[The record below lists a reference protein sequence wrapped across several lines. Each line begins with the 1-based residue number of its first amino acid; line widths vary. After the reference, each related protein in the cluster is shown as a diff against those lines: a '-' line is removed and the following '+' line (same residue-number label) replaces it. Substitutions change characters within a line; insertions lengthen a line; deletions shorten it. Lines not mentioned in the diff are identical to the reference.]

1 MNWFQFSLITIILY
15 GIHDILLKQLAGTVN
30 STVSSLAINGSAAV
44 LLLLYLLVQSGGKW
58 RFQGPIFQMNT
69 VYLVVA
75 GVALGVATITFMNAF
90 NRGGNLSIVVPV
102 VYTGVIGICMLT
114 SVLFFR
120 ETMDWRQIMG
130 ACLAVVGIFLMSWP
144 K

>member
-1 MNWFQFSLITIILY
+1 
-15 GIHDILLKQLAGTVN
+15 
-30 STVSSLAINGSAAV
+30 
-44 LLLLYLLVQSGGKW
+44 
-58 RFQGPIFQMNT
+58 MNT